1 MLCCKPSR
9 LKVEPNLP
17 YLVAG
22 HSWPPQSWGGWHQRR
37 PQTPGEWGAHGNAPA
52 CQKWTGTR
60 DAAHDTVHPRSGRD
74 ANAERKIPEQK
85 EEVWGFETNTITYW
99 LIFLIR
105 CTLPLKS
112 LKVTILY
119 IHYIYIHIYILII
132 FHNIFIV
139 KLINAALVSKKKKT
153 YWQNNQIIISIG
165 IYLCFAL
172 EVEGEDIL
180 HTPCLTLPHKEHSMA
195 GHAARQY
202 QLGCLKTGE
211 CAVEPLTL
219 TQRMFHRVWNRTFR
233 EQERP
238 CGKQGANWIPLIS
251 ELMSVAG
258 IPSIPYM
265 DKSIGIPDHYYG
277 YINMELVSLH
287 PVEHFWGHALIWHW
301 DFYAPYTLTRS
312 VPLCGRVAIYNVTE
326 YSYFK

>member
-60 DAAHDTVHPRSGRD
+60 DAAHDTVHPQFRERRKCWEEDTRAEGRGMGFWD
-74 ANAERKIPEQK
+74 KHILIDIPHQMYTDTQK
-85 EEVWGFETNTITYW
+85 FESNNFISIY
-99 LIFLIR
+99 
-105 CTLPLKS
+105 
-112 LKVTILY
+112 
-119 IHYIYIHIYILII
+119 YIYIDIYILII
-132 FHNIFIV
+132 FPNIFIV
-139 KLINAALVSKKKKT
+139 KLINAALVSKKKNKKQKT
-153 YWQNNQIIISIG
+153 LADKIIISIG

-180 HTPCLTLPHKEHSMA
+180 PTPCLTLPHKEHSMA
-195 GHAARQY
+195 GHAARQH

-265 DKSIGIPDHYYG
+265 DKSIGIPDHYT
-277 YINMELVSLH
+277 NS
-287 PVEHFWGHALIWHW
+287 
-301 DFYAPYTLTRS
+301 DFNDIT
-312 VPLCGRVAIYNVTE
+312 
-326 YSYFK
+326 F